1 MRIEKRRMRK
11 VLIIKKKSVGMNFS
25 NFFDFLIVLFAMLFH
40 YLLDLHQPDPIKP
53 VLLLI
58 IGWLV
63 GWLVGN
69 AVFSETAPRIFLI
82 FWMKLG
88 DYKGRKVT
96 EPDFWEKFLIW
107 RYSPKR
113 LQINPKSDTLVF
125 FSKTALTTFLVFGLK
140 LALNITF
147 NLNETLFLESL
158 LFGDI
163 WPRNCQNLVVFLQ
176 FTCLVNLFLFWISK
190 LQILH
195 IPQVNPSSLSS
206 LRPIWGPKRLS
217 CPQSKPKL
225 LYIMPRVWHCIKKAG
240 ERKFFIPVPV
250 QIKLIVLNRSFSF
263 SMFTWSNLHNSFP
276 YNHETIMQS
285 S

>member
-1 MRIEKRRMRK
+1 M
-11 VLIIKKKSVGMNFS
+11 
-25 NFFDFLIVLFAMLFH
+25 
-40 YLLDLHQPDPIKP
+40 
-53 VLLLI
+53 
-58 IGWLV
+58 V

-69 AVFSETAPRIFLI
+69 AVFWETATRIFLI
-82 FWMKLG
+82 LWMKLG
-88 DYKGRKVT
+88 DYKGRKFT
-96 EPDFWEKFLIW
+96 ESDFSKKLLIW
-107 RYSPKR
+107 RHSPKR

-147 NLNETLFLESL
+147 NLNETFLESL

-163 WPRNCQNLVVFLQ
+163 WLWNRQNLVVFLQ
-176 FTCLVNLFLFWISK
+176 FTCPVNLFLFWISK

-225 LYIMPRVWHCIKKAG
+225 LYIMPRWWHCIKKAG

-250 QIKLIVLNRSFSF
+250 QIKLIALNRSFSF
-263 SMFTWSNLHNSFP
+263 SVFTWSNSRNWFP

-285 S
+285 

>member
-1 MRIEKRRMRK
+1 M
-11 VLIIKKKSVGMNFS
+11 
-25 NFFDFLIVLFAMLFH
+25 
-40 YLLDLHQPDPIKP
+40 
-53 VLLLI
+53 
-58 IGWLV
+58 V